1 MTLPPFQR
9 FLDSH
14 ADDVHRFLVSA
25 VGRNDADDCFQETFL
40 SALRAW
46 PTLRSTENLRGW
58 VFTIAA
64 RKAVDVHRARGRRPV
79 PTDAVPENGVASP
92 GPGPG
97 TPELPDD
104 ELWDLVR
111 ALPDK
116 QRSAV
121 VLRYVLDLPHADI
134 ADALGSS
141 EQAAR
146 RSLHEGLKKLKG
158 VLA

>member
-14 ADDVHRFLVSA
+14 ADDVHRFLLSA

-40 SALRAW
+40 AALRAW

-64 RKAVDVHRARGRRPV
+64 RKAVDIHRARGRRPV
-79 PTDAVPENGVASP
+79 PSDALPDDRVAS
-92 GPGPG
+92 
-97 TPELPDD
+97 PELPDD

-141 EQAAR
+141 EEAAR

>member
-1 MTLPPFQR
+1 MSVSPPPFQR
-9 FLDSH
+9 FLDAH

-25 VGRNDADDCFQETFL
+25 AGANDADDCFQETFL

-64 RKAVDVHRARGRRPV
+64 RKAVDAHRARGRRPV
-79 PTDAVPENGVASP
+79 PVDEVPERVNLSVDGDDAV
-92 GPGPG
+92 
-97 TPELPDD
+97 
-104 ELWDLVR
+104 WDLVR
-111 ALPDK
+111 TLPPK
-116 QRSAV
+116 QQRAV

-134 ADALGSS
+134 AGELGCS
-141 EQAAR
+141 EEAAR

-158 VLA
+158 ALA

>member
-1 MTLPPFQR
+1 VTLPPFQR
-9 FLDSH
+9 FLEAH
-14 ADDVHRFLVSA
+14 ATDVHRFLVSA
-25 VGRNDADDCFQETFL
+25 AGRDDADDCFQETFL

-46 PTLRSTENLRGW
+46 PTLRSDDNLRGW

-64 RKAVDVHRARGRRPV
+64 RKAVDAHRARGRRPV
-79 PTDAVPENGVASP
+79 PTDALPEPGVAAS
-92 GPGPG
+92 GG
-97 TPELPDD
+97 TMHDD

-111 ALPDK
+111 ELPAK

-121 VLRYVLDLPHADI
+121 VLRFVLDLPHADI

-141 EQAAR
+141 EEAAR

>member
-40 SALRAW
+40 AALRAW
-46 PTLRSTENLRGW
+46 PALRSTENLRGW

-64 RKAVDVHRARGRRPV
+64 RKAVDIHRARGRRPV
-79 PTDAVPENGVASP
+79 PSDALPDDGVAS
-92 GPGPG
+92 
-97 TPELPDD
+97 PELPDD
-104 ELWDLVR
+104 ELWNLVR

-141 EQAAR
+141 EEAAR

>member
-1 MTLPPFQR
+1 MTGLPPFQR
-9 FLDSH
+9 FLESH

-25 VGRNDADDCFQETFL
+25 VGRTDADDCFQETFL

-46 PTLRSTENLRGW
+46 PTLRSTSNLRGW

-64 RKAVDVHRARGRRPV
+64 RKAVDAHRARGRRPV
-79 PTDAVPENGVASP
+79 PVEVVPDRDGALPVAAS
-92 GPGPG
+92 
-97 TPELPDD
+97 DD

-111 ALPDK
+111 ALPQK

-141 EQAAR
+141 EEAAR

-158 VLA
+158 ALA